1 MRGLVLAMAVTV
13 TAAACAPAAP
23 PSPVAATAAPAAVAA
38 TAASTA
44 ATAPTASPTPG
55 PVTIKFGQ
63 VGTISDAA
71 IFIADAKRFFKEQGI
86 TLDLQTFQS
95 AANMVAP
102 LGTGELEAGGGAP
115 SAGLYNAIDRGVLMR
130 IVADKGSLT
139 AGHGYE
145 AVIVRKALSD
155 KVRSARDM
163 KGLKVSIAA
172 RDIVP
177 EYSLD
182 AYLRTGGLTVKDVEV
197 TPLAFPDMTAAIANG
212 SIDVAVPTEPTAT
225 RILDAGTGVLITRT
239 DVIVPGEQTAVVL
252 FSEKL
257 AKEKDVAVRFMKAY
271 LQGARFY
278 TDAFDKKDPAKRKEA
293 IDILAKA
300 TKLDAAL
307 FARIVL
313 PGIDPNG
320 AVNVKSLDAAQQYFV
335 AKGSQT
341 KVVDMAKVVDTS
353 FAEEAV
359 KQLGA
364 YK

>member
-1 MRGLVLAMAVTV
+1 MAKLVAALIITV
-13 TAAACAPAAP
+13 VAAACGPA
-23 PSPVAATAAPAAVAA
+23 AAPAASPSTAASA
-38 TAASTA
+38 TAAAS
-44 ATAPTASPTPG
+44 ATPTPA
-55 PVTIKFGQ
+55 PVTLKFGQ
-63 VGTISDAA
+63 VGTISDSA
-71 IFIADAKRFFKEQGI
+71 IFIADAKGYFKEQGI
-86 TLDLQTFQS
+86 TLDLQIFQS

-102 LGTGELEAGGGAP
+102 LGTGELDAGGGAP
-115 SAGLYNAIDRGVLMR
+115 SAGLYNAIDRGVKMR

-145 AVIVRKALSD
+145 AVLVRRALAD
-155 KVRSARDM
+155 KVKAAKDM

-182 AYLRTGGLTVKDVEV
+182 AFLRTGGLSIKDVEV
-197 TPLAFPDMTAAIANG
+197 VPLAFPDMLPAMANG

-225 RILDAGTGVLITRT
+225 RILDAGTAVLITRT
-239 DVIVPGEQTAVVL
+239 DAIVPGEQTAVIL

-257 AKEKDVAVRFMKAY
+257 AQQKDVAVRFMKAY

-278 TDAFDKKDPAKRKEA
+278 TDAFEKKDPAKRKEA

-307 FARIVL
+307 IERIVL
-313 PGIDPNG
+313 PWIDPNG
-320 AVNVKSLDAAQQYFV
+320 ALNAKSLDAAQQYFV
-335 AKGSQT
+335 AKGTQQ
-341 KVVDMAKVVDTS
+341 KALDMARVVDTS
-353 FAEEAV
+353 FADEAV
-359 KQLGA
+359 RQLGQ

>member
-1 MRGLVLAMAVTV
+1 MRTLAML
-13 TAAACAPAAP
+13 AAAMLVAACGGTTAPAAS
-23 PSPVAATAAPAAVAA
+23 PSAAPASAAATATAAPA
-38 TAASTA
+38 
-44 ATAPTASPTPG
+44 
-55 PVTIKFGQ
+55 PVTLKFGQ
-63 VGTISDAA
+63 VGTISDSA
-71 IFIADAKRFFKEQGI
+71 IFIADAKGYFKDQGI

-102 LGTGELEAGGGAP
+102 LGTGELDAGGGAP
-115 SAGLYNAIDRGVLMR
+115 SAGLFNAIDRGVQMR

-139 AGHGYE
+139 PGHGYE
-145 AVIVRKALSD
+145 AIIVRKALSD
-155 KVRSARDM
+155 KVKGAKDM
-163 KGLKVSIAA
+163 RGLKVAIAQ

-182 AYLRTGGLTVKDVEV
+182 AFLRTGGLTAKDVELV
-197 TPLAFPDMTAAIANG
+197 PLAFPDMAAAMANG
-212 SIDVAVPTEPTAT
+212 SIDVAVPTEPTVT

-239 DVIVPGEQTAVVL
+239 DAVVPGEQTAVIL

-257 AKEKDVAVRFMKAY
+257 AKNRDAAVRFMKAY

-278 TDAFDKKDPAKRKEA
+278 ADAFDKKDAAKRAEA
-293 IDILAKA
+293 IAIMAKA

-307 FARIVL
+307 IERLVL

-320 AVNVKSLDAAQQYFV
+320 AVNVRSLDAAQQYFV

-341 KVVDMAKVVDTS
+341 KALDLSKVVDAS
-353 FAEEAV
+353 FAEDAV
-359 KQLGA
+359 KQLGT

>member
-1 MRGLVLAMAVTV
+1 MRKWVLSVSAIVL
-13 TAAACAPAAP
+13 AAACGGAAAPSPSPAAP
-23 PSPVAATAAPAAVAA
+23 SPAAPTA
-38 TAASTA
+38 T
-44 ATAPTASPTPG
+44 TAPTLA

-63 VGTISDAA
+63 IGTISDSA
-71 IFIADAKRFFKEQGI
+71 IFIAQEKGYFKEQGI
-86 TLDLQTFQS
+86 TLELQTFQS

-102 LGTGELEAGGGAP
+102 LGTGELDAGGGAP
-115 SAGLYNAIDRGVLMR
+115 SAGLYNAIDRGVQMR

-139 AGHGYE
+139 PGHGYE
-145 AVIVRKALSD
+145 AVIVRSALAD
-155 KVRSARDM
+155 KVKSAKDM
-163 KGLKVSIAA
+163 RGLRISITA

-182 AYLRTGGLTVKDVEV
+182 AYLRTGGLTIKDVEIQ
-197 TPLAFPDMTAAIANG
+197 TLAFPDMIAAMANG

-225 RILDAGTGVLITRT
+225 RILDAKTGVLITRT
-239 DVIVPGEQTAVVL
+239 DVIVPGEQTAVIL

-257 AKEKDVAVRFMKAY
+257 AKQKDVAARFMKAY

-278 TDAFDKKDPAKRKEA
+278 ADAFDKKDPAKRTEA
-293 IDILAKA
+293 MGILAKA
-300 TKLDAAL
+300 TKLDASL
-307 FARIVL
+307 IERLVL

-335 AKGSQT
+335 TKGSQT
-341 KVVDMAKVVDTS
+341 KAIDMSKVVDTS

-359 KQLGA
+359 KQLGP

>member
-1 MRGLVLAMAVTV
+1 MKRVASLITLAVV
-13 TAAACAPAAP
+13 AAACGGTAAP
-23 PSPVAATAAPAAVAA
+23 SPSPVAASPVAPTSGATSAPSAAPA
-38 TAASTA
+38 
-44 ATAPTASPTPG
+44 

-63 VGTISDAA
+63 VGTISDSA
-71 IFIADAKRFFKEQGI
+71 IFIALEKGYFKDQGI
-86 TLDLQTFQS
+86 TLELQTFQS

-102 LGTGELEAGGGAP
+102 LGTGELDAGGGAP
-115 SAGLYNAIDRGVLMR
+115 SAGLYNAINAGVQMR

-139 AGHGYE
+139 PGHGYE
-145 AVIVRKALSD
+145 AVIVRTALAD
-155 KVRSARDM
+155 KVKSAADM
-163 KGLKVSIAA
+163 RGLKISISA

-182 AYLRTGGLTVKDVEV
+182 AYLRTGGLTIKDATIV
-197 TPLAFPDMTAAIANG
+197 TLPFPDMVAAMANG

-225 RILDAGTGVLITRT
+225 RILDAKTGVLITRT
-239 DVIVPGEQTAVVL
+239 DTVVPGEQTAVVL

-257 AKEKDVAVRFMKAY
+257 AKQKDVAVRFMKAY

-278 TDAFDKKDPAKRKEA
+278 TDAFDKKDAAKRKEA
-293 IDILAKA
+293 IDIMAKA

-307 FARIVL
+307 VDRLVL
-313 PGIDPNG
+313 PALDPNG

-335 AKGSQT
+335 RKGSQT
-341 KVVDMAKVVDTS
+341 KAIDMSKVVDAS

-359 KQLGA
+359 KQLGT